1 MTIIRVG
8 DIIFVQAPLC
18 LVMTL
23 LLAVVAV
30 VFRTHVP
37 VLQVH
42 IVHIVFKISRLKT
55 AYCVVDSGMGYFIHM
70 FKTRISAVIENMT
83 AHRKPRAIVV
93 CMIYFLDETPGE

>member
-42 IVHIVFKISRLKT
+42 IVHIVFKIADLKPHTVLLIQEWVTSFTCSRR
-55 AYCVVDSGMGYFIHM
+55 VSQQ
-70 FKTRISAVIENMT
+70 
-83 AHRKPRAIVV
+83 
-93 CMIYFLDETPGE
+93 